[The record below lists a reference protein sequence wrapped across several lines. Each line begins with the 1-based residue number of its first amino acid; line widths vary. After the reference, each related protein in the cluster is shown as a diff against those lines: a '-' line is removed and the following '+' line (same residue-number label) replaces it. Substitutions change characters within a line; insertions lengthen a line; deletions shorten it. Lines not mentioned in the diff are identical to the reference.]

1 MRRRSRVPQPTA
13 GARGQT
19 GIDFMVG
26 MGVFLLAVGF
36 VFGFAPGLF
45 VPFSGET
52 GAAMVIADRGA
63 ETLTEDV
70 LIESMDQPGVLNE
83 TCTVEFFDADGN
95 VGDCRFDS
103 EDLNDA
109 TGIDDRFDLNATIE
123 EGGSIVSLQGKT
135 LAAGDE
141 PDQVRDVILV
151 KRVVRLAGTERT
163 LIVRVW

>member
-1 MRRRSRVPQPTA
+1 MGRRRRVPQPA
-13 GARGQT
+13 APARGQT
-19 GIDFMVG
+19 GTDFMVG

-52 GAAMVIADRGA
+52 GASMVIADRGA

-70 LIESMDQPGVLNE
+70 LVESVDQPGVLNE
-83 TCTVEFFDADGN
+83 TCTVEFFDAGDN
-95 VGDCRFDS
+95 VGGCRFNT

-109 TGIDDRFDLNATIE
+109 TGIDDRFDLNVTIE
-123 EGGSIVSLQGKT
+123 ENGSIVSLQGET

-141 PDQVRDVILV
+141 PDPVRDVIQV